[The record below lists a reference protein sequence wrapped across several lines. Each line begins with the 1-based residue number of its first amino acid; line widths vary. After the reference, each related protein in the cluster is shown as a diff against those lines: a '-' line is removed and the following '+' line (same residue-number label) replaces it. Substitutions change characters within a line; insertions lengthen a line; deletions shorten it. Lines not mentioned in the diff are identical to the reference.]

1 MAQINW
7 TEQAKD
13 DLLEIH
19 DYLEASSERYAD
31 FVIDTI
37 IESAEQ
43 LQNFPR
49 IGRVVPEMNNLSIR
63 ELIVLKHRVIY
74 VITSVGIIEILTI
87 RHSSRPLA
95 DTEIPPSGS

>member
-7 TEQAKD
+7 TEQSKD
-13 DLLEIH
+13 ELLEIH
-19 DYLEASSERYAD
+19 DYMEANSERYAD

-43 LQNFPR
+43 LQKFPR
-49 IGRVVPEMNNLSIR
+49 IGRVVPEMNNPNIR
-63 ELIVLKHRVIY
+63 ELIVLKYRVIY
-74 VITSVGIIEILTI
+74 VITSVGVIEVLTI

-95 DTEIPPSGS
+95 DTEIPPSES